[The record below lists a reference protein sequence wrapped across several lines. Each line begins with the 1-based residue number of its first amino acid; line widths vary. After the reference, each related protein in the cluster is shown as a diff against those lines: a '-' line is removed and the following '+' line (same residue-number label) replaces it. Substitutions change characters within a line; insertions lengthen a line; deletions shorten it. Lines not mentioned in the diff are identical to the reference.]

1 MTGATLPVHH
11 KSRRF
16 RWILDRLH
24 INKQTSETEIDE
36 FCGTRFLVSHN
47 TNPLGLHQN
56 TEGRQTDMTH
66 LDQMKF

>member
-1 MTGATLPVHH
+1 MTGATLPVHR
-11 KSRRF
+11 KGRRF

-24 INKQTSETEIDE
+24 INKQTSETEIAE

-47 TNPLGLHQN
+47 TNPLRLHQN

-66 LDQMKF
+66 LDQMKY